1 MQFPWARIYILA
13 QGDEESLQLYVR
25 HRKDLTL
32 ISSKTMSGNR
42 ILIACPECISTSR
55 SLPGHLRER
64 CLKGHSDDDIVR
76 KTNGQRNLA
85 CQFSAGSWVVDA
97 DDVREFINDRLDFGM
112 QEMLMGYLAKLG
124 HLIPP
129 APVHPARSW
138 KQRKAARAVDREHAN
153 NHRVR
158 TLSGEKARQPDASPP
173 KVTLDS
179 LRPRA
184 VGIVSAGSCH
194 EGPTIFRQVPC
205 GCSTADP
212 PAAVHH
218 RGGHHFCGLD
228 P

>member
-1 MQFPWARIYILA
+1 MKFPWARIYILA
-13 QGDEESLQLYVR
+13 QGDEESLQLYVC

-42 ILIACPECISTSR
+42 LLIACPECFSTPR

-64 CLKGHSDDDIVR
+64 CLKGHLDDDIVR
-76 KTNGQRNLA
+76 KTNGQRDLA
-85 CQFSAGSWVVDA
+85 YQFLAGSWVVMFI
-97 DDVREFINDRLDFGM
+97 DDHPDYGM
-112 QEMLMGYLAKLG
+112 EEMLMGYLAKLG

-129 APVHPARSW
+129 APVRPARSW

-153 NHRVR
+153 DHRVR
-158 TLSGEKARQPDASPP
+158 TLSGEKAQQPDAYPP

-194 EGPTIFRQVPC
+194 GKKDRRFFVRYLVAVLQLIHRLPSTI
-205 GCSTADP
+205 G
-212 PAAVHH
+212 
-218 RGGHHFCGLD
+218 
-228 P
+228 